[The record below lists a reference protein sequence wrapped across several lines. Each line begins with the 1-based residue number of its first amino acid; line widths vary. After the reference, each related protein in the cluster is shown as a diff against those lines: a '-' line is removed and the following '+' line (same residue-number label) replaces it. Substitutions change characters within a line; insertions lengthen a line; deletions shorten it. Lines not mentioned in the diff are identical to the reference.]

1 MSQHDMI
8 LDNQSGAAFRAD
20 LNLALQALV
29 SLNAGT
35 SAPSTTYAYMPWYD
49 TTTGL
54 LKIRNGANSAWVII
68 GPLADST
75 QHVIYTSNL
84 ARVTVDSNGKVGI
97 GDTTPSYELDVNGDI
112 NATGAIR
119 VGGVALTPGY
129 NFINAGTSA
138 NSGDTFTGTPSPAIS
153 AYANNQLFLVLL
165 NATNTT
171 TTPTFNFN
179 AQGAKTVKKQI
190 GGAIVAVAPGDLQS
204 GSFALLAYNGTDLI
218 LTNPRAYSQGA
229 NVASAG
235 TTNLDTASG
244 DYVNV
249 TGTTTI
255 TAVTLQQGREVTV
268 VFGGALTLT
277 NGASLILPTGANIT
291 TAAGDIAVFRGEASS
306 VARCISYTKAGNVP
320 AATNQN
326 QTFTKAQRGTP
337 VSLTQAATIAVD
349 LSLGNHFYTTMT
361 GNRTLGQPTNMT
373 AGQSGTIEIIQ
384 DGTGSR
390 TLAYHADWLFP
401 GGTDPVLSTA
411 AGSKDLLCYQVN
423 QAGDKVYANLLK
435 GFA

>member
-1 MSQHDMI
+1 MAQHDMI

-20 LNLALQALV
+20 ANNALAALV
-29 SLNAGT
+29 SLNSGT
-35 SAPSTTYAYMPWYD
+35 TAPATTYAYMLWYD
-49 TTTGL
+49 TTLGL
-54 LKIRNGANSAWVII
+54 LKIRNSANSAWVIV

-75 QHVIYTSNL
+75 QHVIYTNNL

-97 GDTTPSYELDVNGDI
+97 LDSTPSYELDVNGDI
-112 NATGAIR
+112 NAQGNLR
-119 VGGVALTPGY
+119 VGGVAVVPGY
-129 NFINAGTSA
+129 NFINAGTSG
-138 NSGDTFTGTPSPAIS
+138 NSGDTYTGTPSPAIT
-153 AYANNQLFLVLL
+153 AYAANQFILVLL
-165 NATNTT
+165 NASNTT

-179 AQGAKTVKKQI
+179 TQGAKTVKKQI
-190 GGAIVAVAPGDLQS
+190 GGAKVALSPGDLQANT
-204 GSFALLAYNGTDLI
+204 FALLAYDGTDLL
-218 LTNPRAYSQGA
+218 LTNPRPYSQGA
-229 NVASAG
+229 NIASAG
-235 TTNLDTASG
+235 TVNLDTATG

-249 TGTTTI
+249 TGTTTM
-255 TAVTLQQGREVTV
+255 TAITLQQGRESTV

-291 TAAGDIAVFRGEASS
+291 TAAGDIAVFRGEASG
-306 VARCISYTKAGNVP
+306 VVRCISYTKVGRTP
-320 AATNQN
+320 AAVDVNQN
-326 QTFTKAQRGTP
+326 FTKAQRGTP
-337 VSLTQAATIAVD
+337 ISLTQAATIAVD

-361 GNRTLGQPTNMT
+361 GNRTLGQPSNFA

-411 AGSKDLLCYQVN
+411 AGAKDLLCYQVN